1 MWQKVATLF
10 TRNRPAAR
18 EGEEDAPTEP
28 GTDAARPTGGGS
40 DVATQDSHST
50 TGTTSSE
57 TFVGRAGSDETG
69 DTGVSGAE
77 ARGDGD
83 LDHQGAARRE

>member
-1 MWQKVATLF
+1 MWQKAATLF
-10 TRNRPAAR
+10 TRDRHAGAQ
-18 EGEEDAPTEP
+18 GEEDAPTEP
-28 GTDAARPTGGGS
+28 GTDAARPTVGRS
-40 DVATQDSHST
+40 DVPTQDSHST

-83 LDHQGAARRE
+83 LDPQGAARRE

>member
-1 MWQKVATLF
+1 MWQKVAALF
-10 TRNRPAAR
+10 TRDRRAR
-18 EGEEDAPTEP
+18 KQGEEDAPTEP

-40 DVATQDSHST
+40 DAPTQDRHST